1 MFLREWLAANPPPW
15 RVSFFTMPFNADPS
29 ELTAGQMH
37 VLVHEVAADD
47 KGGTLI
53 FYRSDGD
60 AHIVLVENALAPGVL
75 EGGAWVG
82 RYANL
87 QTPLD
92 GFQKEVVL
100 VVQKAEEEER

>member
-1 MFLREWLAANPPPW
+1 MREWLAANPPPW
-15 RVSFFTMPFNADPS
+15 RLSFFTMPLDGDPS
-29 ELTAGQMH
+29 EYTAGQMH
-37 VLVHEVAADD
+37 FLVHDVAAYED
-47 KGGTLI
+47 GGTLT
-53 FYRSDGD
+53 FYRNDGD

-100 VVQKAEEEER
+100 VVQKAEEEDEE